1 MATAPLLD
9 VRGLDVDIPT
19 HTGMLHAVRGVDLRL
34 EKGRTLGI
42 VGESGS
48 GKSLTALAVLGLL
61 PRTAA
66 RRADRLTFD
75 GIDLLRL
82 GERGMARRIRGK
94 RVAMVFQD
102 PMTCLNPVYT
112 IGRQL
117 TEAMLLHSGGS
128 PAEAR
133 DRAVRLLE
141 RVGITGAGQRL
152 ANYPHQ
158 LSGGQRQRV
167 MIAMALMNK
176 PDLIIADEPT
186 TALDMTI
193 QAQIL
198 RLLAELREEMGMA
211 MILITHNLGVVARV
225 ADDVAVMYAGQ
236 VVESAPAAALFSRPQ
251 HPYTNGLLASVPR
264 TDHADRGGRLGTIP
278 GIVPSLV
285 GEIAGCAFAPRC
297 AHARTSC
304 SEAAP
309 PLQDRAGAGFFR
321 CVLEPGGLSPADDAP
336 PGGAAVSPLPAEQEA
351 ASEGRAVFEARDAT
365 CRFRVRRGLF
375 AQSKILTAVDGVSLD
390 LRRGETLALVGES
403 GSGKTTLARM
413 LLGIQPLTGGQISFE
428 GTPLDAI
435 DRLQIA
441 RKVQPVFQDPYSS
454 LNPRQTVGELIRR
467 PLDINRLGTPAERRQ
482 AVETI
487 MERVGLPPRLL
498 HCYPS
503 QLSGGQRQRVAIAR
517 AIVMR
522 PGIVVC
528 DEPTSA
534 LDVSV
539 QSQILNLL
547 LDLRRAFRLT
557 LLLITHDLT
566 VVRHMADRVA
576 VMYLG
581 KIVELGPADEVFG
594 FPRHPYTSALLASML
609 SMEAGKGVPDTRIGH
624 SFPNPL
630 AVPPGCAFH
639 ERCPRA
645 FETCR
650 RTVPPAVTD
659 GGTMVSCHL
668 YGERTADGDRPADQA
683 AAIGMN
689 AGS

>member
-1 MATAPLLD
+1 MSADPLLQ

-19 HTGMLHAVRGVDLRL
+19 QTGVLHAVRGVDLEL
-34 EKGRTLGI
+34 GKGRTLGI

-61 PRTAA
+61 PRTAT
-66 RRADRLTFD
+66 RRAERLVFS
-75 GIDLLRL
+75 GLDLQGL
-82 GERGMARRIRGK
+82 GERGMARTIRGT
-94 RVAMVFQD
+94 RIAMVFQD

-112 IGRQL
+112 VGRQL
-117 TEAMLLHSGGS
+117 TEAMLLHHGGN
-128 PAEAR
+128 PDEAR

-152 ANYPHQ
+152 GNYPHQ

-167 MIAMALMNK
+167 MIAMALMNT

-198 RLLAELREEMGMA
+198 RLLAELREELGMA

-236 VVESAPAAALFSRPQ
+236 VVESAPAAQLFADPQ
-251 HPYTNGLLASVPR
+251 HPYTRGLLASMPR
-264 TDHADRGGRLGTIP
+264 TDQTDRGEPLGTIP
-278 GIVPSLV
+278 GIVPSLI
-285 GEIAGCAFAPRC
+285 GQITGCAFAQRC
-297 AHARTSC
+297 DHARPDC
-304 SEAAP
+304 RVAAP
-309 PLQDRAGAGFFR
+309 PVRQRTGTGFFR
-321 CVLEPGGLSPADDAP
+321 CVLEPGTLSRT
-336 PGGAAVSPLPAEQEA
+336 GAAA
-351 ASEGRAVFEARDAT
+351 ATGRSDAAVASLAKDGDAGSRPVFEARDAT
-365 CRFRVRRGLF
+365 CRFRVRRGMF
-375 AQSKILTAVDGVSLD
+375 DRTRMLTAVDGVSLD

-428 GTPLDAI
+428 GTPLEAI

-441 RKVQPVFQDPYSS
+441 RQVQPVFQDPYSS
-454 LNPRQTVGELIRR
+454 LNPRQTVGALIRR
-467 PLDINRLGTPAERRQ
+467 PLDINRLGTLDERRR
-482 AVETI
+482 AVEDI
-487 MERVGLPPRLL
+487 MARVGLPPRLL

-517 AIVMR
+517 AIVMK
-522 PGIVVC
+522 PNIVVC

-539 QSQILNLL
+539 QAQILNLL
-547 LDLRRAFRLT
+547 LDLRRTFRLT

-566 VVRHMADRVA
+566 VVRHMADRIA

-581 KIVELGPADEVFG
+581 KIVEVGPADQVFG
-594 FPRHPYTSALLASML
+594 APRHPYTAALLASML
-609 SMEAGKGVPDTRIGH
+609 SVEPGKGVPDTGIGH

-630 AVPPGCAFH
+630 AIPPGCAFH
-639 ERCPRA
+639 ERCPRV
-645 FETCR
+645 FEPCR
-650 RTVPPAVTD
+650 SVVPAAITEGETV
-659 GGTMVSCHL
+659 VSCHL
-668 YGERTADGDRPADQA
+668 YGQATGGRPTGQA
-683 AAIGMN
+683 VAG